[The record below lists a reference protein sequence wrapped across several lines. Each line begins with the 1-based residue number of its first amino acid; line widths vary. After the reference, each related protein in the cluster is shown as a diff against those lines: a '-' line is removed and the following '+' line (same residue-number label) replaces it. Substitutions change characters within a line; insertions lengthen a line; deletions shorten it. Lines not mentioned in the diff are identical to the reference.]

1 MAALVGALQGPN
13 DAAVQGP
20 GDAADRRVSTDV
32 AEDDALDVDDGAADE
47 AAERLMLS
55 VQRGFAAAKAAG
67 VPAATRLM
75 KELRQVCAS
84 GPAGCEV
91 SLINDSLM
99 HWQVSLFDCERATP
113 NDAGDG
119 GRRSR

>member
-32 AEDDALDVDDGAADE
+32 AEDDALDADE